1 MLNTRDAKIIRHIES
16 YGFVTISECYKMF
29 FNNRNY
35 GYDLARKR
43 LSKLQEQGYIFSHM
57 DYLERCPEKIF
68 YIDENFSTPKK
79 HTIIVMNAFA
89 EMVRLGAEPL
99 FFKREQKWLDGKR
112 RSDGYFLFKIDSYI
126 FQLFIE
132 VESATTNKKT
142 SREIIVE
149 DFNKKYTEIFSSDE
163 PYKLIRNILRLSAN
177 ETVNPVNRILVI
189 DDVTHTIPWY
199 VDGVTLLQ
207 SDLSLNKIS
216 QILI

>member
-1 MLNTRDAKIIRHIES
+1 MLNARDAKIIRHIES
-16 YGFVTISECYKMF
+16 YGFITISQCYKMF

-43 LSKLQEQGYIFSHM
+43 LAKLQEQGYMFSHI
-57 DYLERCPEKIF
+57 DYLEKCPEKIF
-68 YIDENFSTPKK
+68 YIDETYSTPKR
-79 HTIIVMNAFA
+79 HTIVIMNAFA
-89 EMVRLGAEPL
+89 EMIRLGAEPL
-99 FFKREQKWLDGKR
+99 FFKREQKWLNGKR
-112 RSDGYFLFKIDSYI
+112 RSDGYLLFKINSYI

-149 DFNKKYTEIFSSDE
+149 DFNKKYTDIFSSGEPNELIKSILNLSDNDE
-163 PYKLIRNILRLSAN
+163 I
-177 ETVNPVNRILVI
+177 NPINRILVI
-189 DDVTHTIPWY
+189 DDVSHIIPWY

-207 SDLSLNKIS
+207 SDISLNKIS